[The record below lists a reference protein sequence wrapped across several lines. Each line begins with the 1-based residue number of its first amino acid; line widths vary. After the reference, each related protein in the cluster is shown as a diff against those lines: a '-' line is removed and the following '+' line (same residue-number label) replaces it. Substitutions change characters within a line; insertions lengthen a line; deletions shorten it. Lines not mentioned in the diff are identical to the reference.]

1 MSHHHHSDAKTDS
14 WRVDLR
20 FGADDDT
27 ITATAELM
35 IDDEIFE
42 ATGRTHLVPFDATLA
57 RELCVARALSGLAH
71 QLVDDATRTVGRVA
85 QAAADAAE
93 EAKAVYATLDD

>member
-1 MSHHHHSDAKTDS
+1 MSHHHHSDTKTDS

-20 FGADDDT
+20 FDIDDDEM
-27 ITATAELM
+27 TATAEFM
-35 IDDEIFE
+35 IGDEIYE
-42 ATGRTHLVPFDATLA
+42 AAGRTHVVPFDVTLA

-85 QAAADAAE
+85 RAVSDAAE
-93 EAKAVYATLDD
+93 EAEAAYATLDD